1 MSFKDEL
8 DARVAKVNDLLE
20 GVLKIDA
27 GLAEPLMEAMR
38 YSVFSPG
45 KRLRPIIMEET
56 AALFDRDAKELPYFM
71 AALELIHSYSLVHD
85 DMPCMDNDEFRRG
98 RKTTHA
104 EYGEDIALL
113 AGDGLLNFAYETAAA
128 AFNNTDDYNRV
139 ARCMQVLTRK
149 AGIFGM
155 VGGQSVDVLSTKAG
169 SLSES
174 ELLYMHK
181 KKTGALIE
189 AAMMIGG
196 ILGGATRDE
205 IEDLKSAAK
214 NIGLAFQ
221 IRDDILDV
229 EGEFEKLGKA
239 VHSDSVRNMDTYVT
253 IYGMDKAKA
262 DVKAYSDAAM
272 TQPVGTIPAGT
283 SVLVRS
289 RDGFADL
296 YVDGK
301 VVYISASALLNRD
314 VTSDYAASLGKGVR
328 VYQQAST
335 SADSIKLPK
344 EVTVNICAV
353 NGDWALVQTTNKA
366 GIYGYVRVDRL
377 SDIHLK

>member
-1 MSFKDEL
+1 
-8 DARVAKVNDLLE
+8 
-20 GVLKIDA
+20 
-27 GLAEPLMEAMR
+27 
-38 YSVFSPG
+38 
-45 KRLRPIIMEET
+45 
-56 AALFDRDAKELPYFM
+56 M

-262 DVKAYSDAAM
+262 DVKAYSDDALE
-272 TQPVGTIPAGT
+272 TI
-283 SVLVRS
+283 
-289 RDGFADL
+289 
-296 YVDGK
+296 
-301 VVYISASALLNRD
+301 ASFGRRNEFLEELIQSLINRD
-314 VTSDYAASLGKGVR
+314 R
-328 VYQQAST
+328 
-335 SADSIKLPK
+335 
-344 EVTVNICAV
+344 
-353 NGDWALVQTTNKA
+353 
-366 GIYGYVRVDRL
+366 
-377 SDIHLK
+377 

>member
-1 MSFKDEL
+1 M
-8 DARVAKVNDLLE
+8 
-20 GVLKIDA
+20 
-27 GLAEPLMEAMR
+27 
-38 YSVFSPG
+38 
-45 KRLRPIIMEET
+45 
-56 AALFDRDAKELPYFM
+56 
-71 AALELIHSYSLVHD
+71 
-85 DMPCMDNDEFRRG
+85 
-98 RKTTHA
+98 
-104 EYGEDIALL
+104 
-113 AGDGLLNFAYETAAA
+113 
-128 AFNNTDDYNRV
+128 
-139 ARCMQVLTRK
+139 
-149 AGIFGM
+149 
-155 VGGQSVDVLSTKAG
+155 
-169 SLSES
+169 
-174 ELLYMHK
+174 
-181 KKTGALIE
+181 KKTAITLIAVVLLLGLFAASAL
-189 AAMMIGG
+189 AVSG
-196 ILGGATRDE
+196 
-205 IEDLKSAAK
+205 DLT
-214 NIGLAFQ
+214 
-221 IRDDILDV
+221 IR
-229 EGEFEKLGKA
+229 
-239 VHSDSVRNMDTYVT
+239 
-253 IYGMDKAKA
+253 

-289 RDGFADL
+289 HDGFADL

>member
-1 MSFKDEL
+1 MAFQDEL
-8 DARVAKVNDLLE
+8 ESRVGKVNKLLD
-20 GVLKIDA
+20 GVLSIDT
-27 GLAEPLMEAMR
+27 GLAEPLMEVMR

-85 DMPCMDNDEFRRG
+85 DMPCLDNDEFRRG
-98 RKTTHA
+98 RHTTHA
-104 EYGEDIALL
+104 EYGEDMALL

-128 AFNNTDDYNRV
+128 AFNDTDDFNLV
-139 ARCMQVLTRK
+139 ARSMQVLTRK

-155 VGGQSVDVLSTKAG
+155 VGGQSVDVRSTKAG
-169 SLSES
+169 SSLSEN

-181 KKTGALIE
+181 KKTGALLE

-205 IEDLKSAAK
+205 IEDLKAAAR

-229 EGEFEKLGKA
+229 EGEFENIGKA
-239 VHSDSVRNMDTYVT
+239 IGSDEALSKDTYVT

-262 DVKAYSDAAM
+262 DVQAYSDEALR
-272 TQPVGTIPAGT
+272 I
-283 SVLVRS
+283 
-289 RDGFADL
+289 
-296 YVDGK
+296 
-301 VVYISASALLNRD
+301 IASFDRKNPFLEELIKSLINRD
-314 VTSDYAASLGKGVR
+314 R
-328 VYQQAST
+328 
-335 SADSIKLPK
+335 
-344 EVTVNICAV
+344 
-353 NGDWALVQTTNKA
+353 
-366 GIYGYVRVDRL
+366 
-377 SDIHLK
+377 

>member
-1 MSFKDEL
+1 MDFQVEL
-8 DARVAKVNDLLE
+8 ENRVGKVNELLE
-20 GVLKIDA
+20 GVLKINT
-27 GLAEPLMEAMR
+27 GLAEPLMEVMR

-104 EYGEDIALL
+104 EYGEDMALL
-113 AGDGLLNFAYETAAA
+113 AGDGLLNFAYETASA

-155 VGGQSVDVLSTKAG
+155 VGGQCVDIRSTKTG

-174 ELLYMHK
+174 ELLYMHR

-196 ILGGATRDE
+196 ILGGASREE

-239 VHSDSVRNMDTYVT
+239 VNSDSVRNMDTYVT
-253 IYGMDKAKA
+253 VFGMDKAKA
-262 DVKAYSDAAM
+262 DVKAYSDEALS
-272 TQPVGTIPAGT
+272 TV
-283 SVLVRS
+283 
-289 RDGFADL
+289 
-296 YVDGK
+296 
-301 VVYISASALLNRD
+301 ASFGRRNEFLEELIK
-314 VTSDYAASLGKGVR
+314 SL
-328 VYQQAST
+328 
-335 SADSIKLPK
+335 
-344 EVTVNICAV
+344 
-353 NGDWALVQTTNKA
+353 
-366 GIYGYVRVDRL
+366 VDR
-377 SDIHLK
+377 DR